1 MDLVNKA
8 TRLGVKKII
17 ESIYIFDSRFTYLF
31 ILLITIISTIMF
43 FLFEYLNRYNKYD
56 YWKWK
61 TRALFKS
68 IKLSIFLILL
78 KVVIGAI
85 LWIT

>member
-8 TRLGVKKII
+8 TRLGVKKSI
-17 ESIYIFDSRFTYLF
+17 ESIYIFDSHFTYLF
-31 ILLITIISTIMF
+31 ILLITII
-43 FLFEYLNRYNKYD
+43 
-56 YWKWK
+56 K

-85 LWIT
+85 L